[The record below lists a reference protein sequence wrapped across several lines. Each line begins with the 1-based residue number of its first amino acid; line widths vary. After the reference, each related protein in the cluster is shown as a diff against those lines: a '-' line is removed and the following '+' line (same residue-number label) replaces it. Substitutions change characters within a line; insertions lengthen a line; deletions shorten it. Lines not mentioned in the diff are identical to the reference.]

1 MEPSDEALCSRVAEG
16 DEQAFEQL
24 VERHQRRAYRLAWSI
39 LGDADEARDLS
50 QEAFIRLHQR
60 AGRFDG
66 RSKFSTW
73 FHRIV
78 VNVCLDERRKRQGW
92 LHRLFGT
99 QRGEGQD
106 DSATI
111 LDELPAPATDPGE
124 AIDRQRA
131 MSRVWKAAER
141 LSAQQRAALVLQVEE
156 DLSTAEIARVLECS
170 EATVRVHLHR
180 AIQTLRKSMAG
191 EAS

>member
-1 MEPSDEALCSRVAEG
+1 MEPSDEVLCSRVAEG

-24 VERHQRRAYRLAWSI
+24 VERHQRRVYRLAWSI
-39 LGDADEARDLS
+39 LRDPDEARDLS
-50 QEAFIRLHQR
+50 QEAFIRLHER

-66 RSKFSTW
+66 RSKFTTW

-78 VNVCLDERRKRQGW
+78 VNVCLDARRKRQGW
-92 LHRLFGT
+92 LRRLFGT
-99 QRGEGQD
+99 QAGEAE
-106 DSATI
+106 DSATA
-111 LDELPAPATDPGE
+111 LDQLPAAAVDPDE
-124 AIDRQRA
+124 AIDRQRT
-131 MSRVWKAAER
+131 MSRLWKAAEG

-156 DLSTAEIARVLECS
+156 DLSTAEIARVLDCS

-191 EAS
+191 QAP